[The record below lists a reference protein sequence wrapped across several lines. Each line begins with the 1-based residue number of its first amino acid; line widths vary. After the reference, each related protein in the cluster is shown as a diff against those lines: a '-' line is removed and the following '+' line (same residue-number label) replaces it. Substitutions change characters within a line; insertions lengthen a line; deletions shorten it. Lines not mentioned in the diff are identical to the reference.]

1 MQNLELRN
9 QLKEYLASFPIIEFA
24 YLFGSYATGRQHKD
38 SDLDIAIYLNDKAK
52 KQHSEFCSN
61 DNQAEI
67 ITKLVQI
74 TQINDIDFI
83 ILNTAPALL
92 RYQIVTS
99 GQRIFC
105 KDDILRKRFELMTIK
120 LYFDNLPLL
129 NMELDYLERRFANA

>member
-9 QLKEYLASFPIIEFA
+9 QLKKYLASFPTIEYA
-24 YLFGSYATGRQHKD
+24 YLFGSYANGRQHQD
-38 SDLDIAIYLNDKAK
+38 SDLDIAIYLNDKAQK
-52 KQHSEFCSN
+52 HNSEFCSN
-61 DNQAEI
+61 DNQAKI
-67 ITKLVQI
+67 ISELVQI
-74 TQINDIDFI
+74 THINDIDLI

-92 RYQIVTS
+92 KYQIVTS

-129 NMELDYLERRFANA
+129 KMELDYLEKRFAT

>member
-1 MQNLELRN
+1 MQNQVLYHRL
-9 QLKEYLASFPIIEFA
+9 QEYFSSFSEIEFA
-24 YLFGSYATGRQHKD
+24 YIFGSYATGRQHKN

-52 KQHSEFCSN
+52 KQHSKFCSN
-61 DNQAEI
+61 DNQAKI
-67 ITKLVQI
+67 ISELVQI
-74 TQINDIDFI
+74 THINDIDLI

-92 RYQIVTS
+92 KYQIVTS
-99 GQRIFC
+99 GRRIFC